1 MSEGGLV
8 LWTIYRSPADFPN
21 VPYVL
26 RSWVVGPGGSLADAG
41 ALGFADTLWEARSY
55 LPEGLTHVPRSPGD
69 EPQIVETW
77 L

>member
-1 MSEGGLV
+1 MSESTLQ
-8 LWTIYRSPADFPN
+8 LWTIYRSPADFPD

-26 RSWVVGPGGSLADAG
+26 RNWLVGPGGALADGG
-41 ALGFADTLWEARSY
+41 ALGFADTLEEARSY
-55 LPEGLTHVPRSPGD
+55 LPAGLSMVPRAPND